1 MIDLQNVM
9 ERVGRIVAADQ
20 LLKVDVRGVKAFAV
34 KGRVVLPAI
43 EHYDWLGEHAGRMLH
58 GMLDHEC
65 GHASFT
71 NFEVIER
78 IVAEETPAFKALWN
92 ALEDGM
98 IERLKGAE
106 YRGCAQNLEQ
116 LHDWFWERGGD
127 GDSPISEVIA
137 SHPDLWTAFC
147 LSVNT
152 VVTPFGGHPIET
164 IEELHTDAGRM
175 LREVEGELAK
185 VATSTTTEEIFAIT
199 KTIYEWFQDTAEPP
213 KPEPE
218 PEESDDEED
227 GHGDTRDDDS
237 EEQDDEEDPSDCD
250 DDDDADDADDDSDGG
265 RARVRDDDTEEDDT
279 EEETA
284 GKGGG
289 SEGEPADDA
298 DSDAKVGRSKSPIVE
313 RDLGRWTR
321 DGTPLSPDD
330 AVQVRVRHV
339 FEQPRYVQPYTVF
352 SHEFD
357 LVRDFSAE
365 NVTTGNQ
372 FAADMREARAASES
386 LSIAFES
393 ALRAKRDL
401 RAVGGYDEGLVDPDL
416 LGEFAVGSCPADQLY
431 QQYVAEDSDDV
442 AVSILLDC
450 SGSMGNGHGSKSHL
464 AKLTALALHQAL
476 ATCQVEHEITGFTT
490 YESHYGNQWIFG
502 SEDFRK
508 QAAENMDA
516 ARAALKEAQAQG
528 TDISKFARIYR
539 ETTGG
544 SLIQVPVYGVFKSFG
559 ATDARGLENVAGI
572 SHNLDGE
579 AVLWQAG
586 RLAKRAEKRRVMFV
600 LSDGQ
605 PEGSIDNAQ
614 GARYLQEAVARVQ
627 ASGIEIYGIGMDSAA
642 VRTFYPEHWVCSD
655 MQDLGRLAMTAMTD
669 VLLRSRMERQWVR
682 VA

>member
-1 MIDLQNVM
+1 MIDLQHVM

-43 EHYDWLGEHAGRMLH
+43 ENYDWLGEHAGRMLH
-58 GMLDHEC
+58 GLLDHEC

-71 NFEVIER
+71 DFEVIKR

-98 IERLKGAE
+98 VERLKGAE
-106 YRGCAQNLEQ
+106 YRGCAQNIEQ
-116 LHDWFWERGGD
+116 LHDWYWEHGGD
-127 GDSPISEVIA
+127 GNSPISEVIA

-147 LSVNT
+147 LGAHT
-152 VVTPFGGHPIET
+152 VVAPYGGHPIAT

-175 LREVEGELAK
+175 LREVEAELAK
-185 VATSTTTEEIFAIT
+185 VATATTTEEIFAIT
-199 KTIYEWFQDTAEPP
+199 KTIYEWFTDVAEPP

-218 PEESDDEED
+218 PEESDEDED
-227 GHGDTRDDDS
+227 GGGDTRDD
-237 EEQDDEEDPSDCD
+237 EADDDCDAEDPSDD
-250 DDDDADDADDDSDGG
+250 VDDDDADDADDDGDDS
-265 RARVRDDDTEEDDT
+265 RARQRDAEPEEDDT
-279 EEETA
+279 EEDTA
-284 GKGGG
+284 GEGGG
-289 SEGEPADDA
+289 SEDQPDDGTDA
-298 DSDAKVGRSKSPIVE
+298 TAKVERSKSPIVD
-313 RDLGRWTR
+313 RDLERWTR
-321 DGTPLSPDD
+321 DGTPLNPED
-330 AVQVRVRHV
+330 AIQVRVRSV

-365 NVTTGNQ
+365 NVVTGNQ
-372 FAADMREARAASES
+372 FAADMKAARAASEP
-386 LSIAFES
+386 LAIAFES

-401 RAVGGYDEGLVDPDL
+401 RAVGGFDEGLVDPDL
-416 LGEFAVGSCPADQLY
+416 LGEFAVGACPVDQLY

-450 SGSMGNGHGSKSHL
+450 SGSMGNGPKSKSHL
-464 AKLTALALHQAL
+464 AKVTALALHQAL
-476 ATCQVEHEITGFTT
+476 ASCQIEHEITGFTT
-490 YESHYGNQWIFG
+490 YESHYANRWV
-502 SEDFRK
+502 SSDDAFRK
-508 QAAENMDA
+508 HAAENMDA
-516 ARAALKEAQAQG
+516 ARAALKEAEEQG

-539 ETTGG
+539 MIGENT
-544 SLIQVPVYGVFKSFG
+544 LIQVPVYGVFKSFG
-559 ATDARGLENVAGI
+559 ATDARGLENVAGL

-579 AVLWQAG
+579 AVLWQAK

-614 GARYLQEAVARVQ
+614 GALYLTEAVQRVL